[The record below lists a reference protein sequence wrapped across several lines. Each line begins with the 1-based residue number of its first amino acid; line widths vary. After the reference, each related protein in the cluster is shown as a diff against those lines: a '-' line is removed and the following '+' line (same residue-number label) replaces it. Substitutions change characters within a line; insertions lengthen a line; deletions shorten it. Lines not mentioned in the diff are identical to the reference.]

1 MDDTESLTEA
11 YSIEDVPWTMYFHES
26 YALHA
31 AFWHDHFGRPRSHGC
46 INLST
51 DNAQWYY
58 NQVNIGDPIVI
69 NA

>member
-1 MDDTESLTEA
+1 VRVTSGGV
-11 YSIEDVPWTMYFHES
+11 YV
-26 YALHA
+26 HA
-31 AFWHDHFGRPRSHGC
+31 APWSVAQQGSSNVSHGC